1 MLINSYVLVASLTP
15 QAYKCSNVLVAL
27 TSAPKEH
34 TSVFWNWTHIQ
45 HSSVAANI
53 RWVRRIELGRVQGV
67 EQQKEHISS
76 SCEFRLTPKGRSF
89 ALIR

>member
-1 MLINSYVLVASLTP
+1 MQQCAGGIDFCT
-15 QAYKCSNVLVAL
+15 
-27 TSAPKEH
+27 ER
-34 TSVFWNWTHIQ
+34 THIGVLELDP
-45 HSSVAANI
+45 HPAFIRCSNI

>member
-45 HSSVAANI
+45 HSSVAATSA
-53 RWVRRIELGRVQGV
+53 GYV
-67 EQQKEHISS
+67 ESNS
-76 SCEFRLTPKGRSF
+76 DGYKGLSNRKNTYHPPVNS
-89 ALIR
+89 A